1 MKNRMLATMLLAVAT
16 FATNAIAQPAPPDNP
31 PAQSDSQ
38 QDPQQN
44 PQEIPQQNPQQ
55 DPQADNQSQGVG
67 RISLI
72 HGNVSTQ
79 RGDSGD
85 WAAATLNQPVVSG
98 DKVSTG
104 DDSRTE
110 VQLDFAN
117 ILRLGDH
124 SEATVANLNKN
135 QIQVQLGEGLAY
147 YSVFKNAE
155 AEPEIDTPN
164 VSIHPAQKEGVYR
177 IEVTN
182 GQTLVVV
189 RKGSLD
195 ISTPQGSTHVD
206 KGQSVTIRG
215 TGDQTEY
222 RVADA
227 PSKDNWDSWNNDR
240 NNLIQRADAWGR
252 TNKYYVGSED
262 LDAYGRWVNV
272 PDYGPVWTPAVAPG
286 WAPYRAG
293 RWVWEPYYGWTWV
306 SYEPWGWAPYHYG
319 RWFVYN
325 SAWVWWPGPVY
336 AAPYYRPVWAPAY
349 VSFFGFGGGVG
360 VSVGFGFGSV
370 GWLPIGPGDRFYPWY
385 GRGYR
390 NQFNTVNVT
399 NITNVT
405 NVYNGNRFPP
415 VRPLGRGYSNLNM
428 VANNERIREG
438 LSTVPANRFGT
449 GAARPIAVSAET
461 FRDGRVMT
469 GNLPIVPSRETLSA
483 SNRPAAAGTVRG
495 GQPEKFYGRTPA
507 AAQPVSFDRQASQL
521 QQDIARSG
529 HVTPVVAGGG
539 NSNIQ
544 VAKTNMPF
552 HGNEPGSMQTPE
564 RGTIQNSGRTV
575 AGPANNP
582 ANMPTPSPDRNSNSG
597 WSRLGETAQN
607 KPNQNAPNTTQNGQS
622 SNKPSAGIPA
632 RPTNDQPARNT
643 QPSTSD
649 SGWTRFGQRGT
660 NGSVNTPSNQGNGRS
675 TPPNS
680 TRETAPVRNQPT
692 QNQPS
697 QNRNDGW
704 QRFPSNGSSPT
715 NSRSQTNS
723 TGGWNRT
730 PSGNE
735 PPSGGWNRTPSRSE
749 GPSTY
754 SRPSS
759 GPSYSGETR
768 SSRPPLDLRQPIVT
782 PRSGYESSGRYE
794 GPTRGAEPS
803 GRSSAPSRGAESRPS
818 GSSSHSSSS
827 SQHSSSSNHR

>member
-16 FATNAIAQPAPPDNP
+16 FATNAIAQPEPPDNP

-38 QDPQQN
+38 QDQ
-44 PQEIPQQNPQQ
+44 
-55 DPQADNQSQGVG
+55 QADNSGQGVG

-117 ILRLGDH
+117 ILRLGDR
-124 SEATVANLNKN
+124 SQATVANLTKN

-164 VSIHPAQKEGVYR
+164 VSIHPEQKEGVYR

-189 RKGSLD
+189 RKGALQ
-195 ISTPQGSTHVD
+195 ISTPQGSTRVD

-222 RVADA
+222 RVAEA

-240 NNLIQRADAWGR
+240 NSLIQRADAWGK
-252 TNKYYVGSED
+252 TNRYYTGSED
-262 LDAYGRWVNV
+262 LDAYGRWINV
-272 PDYGPVWTPAVAPG
+272 PDYGPVWTPAAAPG
-286 WAPYRAG
+286 WAPYREG

-336 AAPYYRPVWAPAY
+336 AAPRYRPVWAPAY

-370 GWLPIGPGDRFYPWY
+370 GWLPIGPCDPYRPWY

-405 NVYNGNRFPP
+405 NVYNVNHFPP
-415 VRPLGRGYSNLNM
+415 VRPLASGNRYSNLNM

-438 LSTVPANRFGT
+438 VSTIPANRFGT
-449 GAARPIAVSAET
+449 GEVHPTTVSREA

-483 SNRPAAAGTVRG
+483 SNRPAAPSTIRG
-495 GQPEKFYGRTPA
+495 GEPQKFYGRTPA
-507 AAQPVSFDRQASQL
+507 AARPVTFDRQASQL

-529 HVTPVVAGGG
+529 QVTPVVAGSG

-544 VAKTNMPF
+544 VAKTNVPF
-552 HGNEPGSMQTPE
+552 RGN
-564 RGTIQNSGRTV
+564 
-575 AGPANNP
+575 
-582 ANMPTPSPDRNSNSG
+582 
-597 WSRLGETAQN
+597 
-607 KPNQNAPNTTQNGQS
+607 
-622 SNKPSAGIPA
+622 
-632 RPTNDQPARNT
+632 
-643 QPSTSD
+643 
-649 SGWTRFGQRGT
+649 
-660 NGSVNTPSNQGNGRS
+660 
-675 TPPNS
+675 
-680 TRETAPVRNQPT
+680 
-692 QNQPS
+692 
-697 QNRNDGW
+697 
-704 QRFPSNGSSPT
+704 
-715 NSRSQTNS
+715 
-723 TGGWNRT
+723 
-730 PSGNE
+730 
-735 PPSGGWNRTPSRSE
+735 
-749 GPSTY
+749 
-754 SRPSS
+754 
-759 GPSYSGETR
+759 
-768 SSRPPLDLRQPIVT
+768 
-782 PRSGYESSGRYE
+782 
-794 GPTRGAEPS
+794 
-803 GRSSAPSRGAESRPS
+803 
-818 GSSSHSSSS
+818 
-827 SQHSSSSNHR
+827 